1 MDILIEKNVQ
11 TGFFQSFLLCPH
23 LRDALLQLRHVPDHR
38 RLTLE
43 EIQREQV
50 GLHQEDQRGCPKIG
64 GFESGIHIIKRAA
77 LQAFIWS

>member
-1 MDILIEKNVQ
+1 MFHCTQKRVQ
-11 TGFFQSFLLCPH
+11 TYLFQSVLLRPD

-38 RLTLE
+38 RLALE
-43 EIQREQV
+43 EVQREQV